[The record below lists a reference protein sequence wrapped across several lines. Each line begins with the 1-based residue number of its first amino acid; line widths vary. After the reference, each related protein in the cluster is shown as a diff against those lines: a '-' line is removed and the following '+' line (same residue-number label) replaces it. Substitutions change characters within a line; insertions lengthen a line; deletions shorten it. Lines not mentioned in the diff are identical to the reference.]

1 MKIFPYKGEYI
12 TLQQVLKV
20 LGVIGAGGD
29 AKGFLSE
36 VEVKVNGERETRRGR
51 KLREGDVLN
60 IPDYGETILKEKG
73 SDSL

>member
-1 MKIFPYKGEYI
+1 MKVFPYEGEYI

-36 VEVKVNGERETRRGR
+36 VEVTVNGEREKRRGR
-51 KLREGDVLN
+51 KLRDGDRLL
-60 IPDYGETILKEKG
+60 IPDYGETILKAKG
-73 SDSL
+73 SESL